1 MLLKEKRQV
10 RGIPQND
17 LAVRVGV
24 KTKAVRSWRSFIPT
38 SVRKRTKF
46 RCTRQRSD
54 SAVNAAKIKYSRVKI
69 KASGRLKPEMVK
81 QVEWIRKLFKPAE
94 TIEVFDFADIAE
106 EE

>member
-1 MLLKEKRQV
+1 M
-10 RGIPQND
+10 
-17 LAVRVGV
+17 
-24 KTKAVRSWRSFIPT
+24 
-38 SVRKRTKF
+38 
-46 RCTRQRSD
+46 
-54 SAVNAAKIKYSRVKI
+54 NAAKIKYSRVKI